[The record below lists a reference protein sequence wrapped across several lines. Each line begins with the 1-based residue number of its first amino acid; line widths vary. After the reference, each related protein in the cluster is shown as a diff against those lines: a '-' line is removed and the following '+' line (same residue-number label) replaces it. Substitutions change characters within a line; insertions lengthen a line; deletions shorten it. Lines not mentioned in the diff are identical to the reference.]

1 MITAEIAD
9 SYHRDVFAVPGKIID
24 PKSQGCNY
32 LIKNNKAVLLD
43 DPGTFLD
50 IMGWKEKTTIQKQQQ
65 TQLFISLTDEE
76 KKILE
81 LLREKNALN
90 IDELNRQS
98 GLSNSV
104 VAAALLNLEMEGMI
118 VVLPGKMYKAI

>member
-1 MITAEIAD
+1 M
-9 SYHRDVFAVPGKIID
+9 
-24 PKSQGCNY
+24 NY

-104 VAAALLNLEMEGMI
+104 VAAALLNLEMQGMI